1 MSDFQREKVVIR
13 NAQDDLREHNA
24 HGVRRRIDE
33 HNAAGLGDILKEVKN
48 HDDVIHDNDKHN
60 NHQGVVDD
68 QVKAN
73 VVAHVQKGVKNH
85 GDVIHE
91 DDNHQAISVNDH
103 ETRRGEA
110 TAGNTQNEVK
120 AMRKELQKLKME
132 RELEKLKMERELEKD
147 NLKREKEIEAFEGVV
162 EKIKIENEQLKK
174 DFEMQKLKAEV
185 VLLKTEKQFALDA
198 KILSE
203 QKHKVEEEMKVMKIE
218 KELLLQEKK
227 DFKEKAEKLQN
238 EKAAIEGKY
247 ETLQNVATEKQGRF
261 QMILSKVQNELKKS
275 TGEVERLSEE
285 RNQFE
290 KLYETTKSE
299 KDRILQE
306 KKMLEGKL
314 NELQEKS
321 PKKPTKNI
329 QHVNENRRLDIDVIN
344 DPSKSIQDA
353 IKTLSVMIFEPKI
366 SDRYRRLYEFLYDEV
381 SDSLEWQ
388 NFIVIRLWMGDIK
401 KVDIK
406 EYVNKWN
413 TDKLKFVKVLHTKDN
428 TKSRDMRHIAGSV
441 WGSDMGWVTEYKGPF
456 GSSCLIF
463 VIK

>member
-1 MSDFQREKVVIR
+1 MSGFQREKVVIR

-33 HNAAGLGDILKEVKN
+33 HNAVGLGDILKEVKN

-73 VVAHVQKGVKNH
+73 AVAHVQKGVKNH
-85 GDVIHE
+85 SDVIHE

-132 RELEKLKMERELEKD
+132 RELEKDE
-147 NLKREKEIEAFEGVV
+147 EKEIEAFEGVV
-162 EKIKIENEQLKK
+162 EKIKIENQQLKK

-185 VLLKTEKQFALDA
+185 VLLKTEKQFASDA
-198 KILSE
+198 KIL
-203 QKHKVEEEMKVMKIE
+203 KIE

-238 EKAAIEGKY
+238 EKAAIERKY
-247 ETLQNVATEKQGRF
+247 QALQNVETEKQGRF

-275 TGEVERLSEE
+275 TGEVDRLSEE

-314 NELQEKS
+314 NELQERS

-329 QHVNENRRLDIDVIN
+329 QHVNENRRLDIDVIT
-344 DPSKSIQDA
+344 DPSNSIQDA

-381 SDSLEWQ
+381 SAGSLEWQ
-388 NFIVIRLWMGDIK
+388 NFIIIRLWMGDIK

-406 EYVNKWN
+406 EYVKKWS
-413 TDKLKFVKVLHTKDN
+413 TDKLKFIKILHTKDN